1 MSDRSPYQLIK
12 SLEGDLT
19 SVLSMVD
26 VYALDARVVKIV
38 TLLQKQIIDA
48 RLDVRDY
55 ELSET
60 REEQV
65 KSAINSQRRIEAVR
79 KDILAASEYN
89 IFSPVDVAQLT
100 AQLELVTE
108 KLE

>member
-1 MSDRSPYQLIK
+1 MSNASPYILIK
-12 SLEGDLT
+12 SLEGAIT
-19 SVLSMVD
+19 SALSAVD
-26 VYALDARVVKIV
+26 VYDLDPRVAKIV
-38 TLLQKQIIDA
+38 TTLQKQIIET

-60 REEQV
+60 RQEQIKFD
-65 KSAINSQRRIEAVR
+65 KSSKRQLETVR

-89 IFSPVDVAQLT
+89 IFGPVDVAHLT
-100 AQLELVTE
+100 AQLELVIE